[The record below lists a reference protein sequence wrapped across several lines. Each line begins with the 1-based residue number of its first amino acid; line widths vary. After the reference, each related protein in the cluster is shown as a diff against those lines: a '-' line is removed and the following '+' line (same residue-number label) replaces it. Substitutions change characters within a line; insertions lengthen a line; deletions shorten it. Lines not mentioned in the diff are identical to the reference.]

1 MKTEIRMPAQV
12 DKALS
17 MLNNCGFES
26 YIVGGCVRDAV
37 LGSVPSDWDITTS
50 ASPTEIMECF
60 SGFRTIGTGLKHG
73 TVTAIVDSM
82 HLEVTTYRIDG
93 KYTDNRRPD
102 SVTFTDKVALD
113 LRRRD
118 FTINAMAYN
127 KAGLV
132 DLFGGMRD
140 IENNLVRCV
149 GDPDERFNEDGLRI
163 LRAMRFASVLGF
175 SVEEKTRESIHK
187 NKGLLK
193 NISSERIYTEFCRM
207 AAGTGFLEVMSEY
220 RDVIEEFIPQLT
232 NISREVWIRNLK
244 SSSLVDS
251 MPMKL
256 SLLLYGMDGVEILK
270 NLKSD
275 NSTIREVNVLTKN
288 MKISIVPD
296 IVSIRRLLG
305 RLGQESLRSVI
316 QVQKAVAKTSDLKM
330 KTEDLLKAEELM
342 NKIIGEKQCCS
353 LIDLAIKGTD
363 VVESG
368 IPKGP
373 RVGEILERTLEEV
386 IKGNVEND
394 RDVLLNFINSIK
406 D

>member
-12 DKALS
+12 EKALS

-26 YIVGGCVRDAV
+26 YIVGGCVRDAM

-73 TVTAIVDSM
+73 TVTAIVDGM

-93 KYTDNRRPD
+93 KYTDKRRPD
-102 SVTFTDKVALD
+102 KVTFTDKVALD

-127 KAGLV
+127 KGGMV
-132 DLFGGMRD
+132 DLFGGMND
-140 IENNLVRCV
+140 IENKLIRCV

-193 NISSERIYTEFCRM
+193 NISSERIYTELCRM
-207 AAGTGFLEVMSEY
+207 TAGTGFVEVMSGY

-232 NISREVWIRNLK
+232 ELSAELWIKNLK

-256 SLLLYGMDGVEILK
+256 SLLFYGLDGVKILK

-275 NSTIREVNVLTKN
+275 NSTIREVNLVTKN
-288 MKISIVPD
+288 MEISIVPD
-296 IVSIRRLLG
+296 FVSIRRLMG
-305 RLGQESLRSVI
+305 NLGQESLRSII
-316 QVQKAVAKTSDLKM
+316 QVQKAFAKTSGLKM
-330 KTEDLLKAEELM
+330 KTEDLQKAEKLM
-342 NKIIGEKQCCS
+342 NKIIDENQCCS
-353 LIDLAIKGTD
+353 LSNLAIKGSD

-368 IPKGP
+368 ISKGP
-373 RVGEILERTLEEV
+373 KVGEILERTLEEV
-386 IKGNVEND
+386 IRGNLEND